1 MVHCI
6 YILDVV
12 GYLTKYCYLCR
23 EWELLMEE
31 EENIRKDVASK
42 ANALAAA
49 KAAVSAKKRK

>member
-1 MVHCI
+1 
-6 YILDVV
+6 
-12 GYLTKYCYLCR
+12 
-23 EWELLMEE
+23 MEE